1 MESNQASSSS
11 PSFARILLAD
21 DNADMRD
28 YVKRLLTQR
37 YEVEAVAD
45 GVVALAAIR
54 QNPPDLVLADVMM
67 PAMDGF
73 ELLRSLRSDPTTQ
86 EIPIILLS
94 ARAGEEARVEGLE
107 AGADDYLIKPFS
119 ARELLAR
126 VEANLKLAQLR
137 RATAQQQQ
145 ALRLEAEAAKE
156 QVEAIL
162 SSMRDGFFV
171 LDCDWRYT
179 YVNDRLL
186 EIIAMPRADVIG
198 RSVWELF
205 PEAVGNEFYQHL
217 QQAMSQ
223 QTPVYFETLYSPWSR
238 WFENRVYPNLDG
250 SLSVFCADITER
262 KQAEHRLQLYADVVR
277 NAQVGIVVWQLEDLD
292 DAGSFRLSIA
302 NPAASEATGVEFE
315 QLIGTTMAESFP
327 MLLQTPLVQQYVN
340 VVRTGQ
346 ALDLGEVSYSEDGI
360 AAGIYSLKAF
370 PLPDYCLGL
379 AFENITARKQL
390 EAQLQESQHYS
401 QQIVEAMPG
410 ILFVH
415 DLLEQRNV
423 YTSRQITDLL
433 GYTPEQIQAMG
444 ADVIPT
450 VIHPDDVVCLSS
462 YFEAF
467 RSAPEDIT
475 LRVEYRVHHAN
486 GEWRW
491 MYSQSVVFNR
501 TVEGLPHQILGV
513 SLDITDRKQAEAER
527 EQLLA
532 RERAAREEAETA
544 NRIKDEFL
552 AVLSHELRSP
562 LNPILGWTRLLQT
575 RKFDEQG
582 TKRALETIE
591 RNAKLQTQLIEDL
604 LDISRI
610 LRGKMVLNVCPVNLV
625 ATIQAA
631 LETVR
636 LAAEAKG
643 IEIQTQFAADLEPVA
658 GDSARLQQIVWNLL
672 TNAIKFT
679 PEGGSVEVQLQ
690 RVGTETQITVKDTGK
705 GIRPEF
711 LPYVFEY
718 FRQEDSTT
726 TRKFGGLGLGLA
738 IVCYL
743 TELHGGTV
751 KVESQGEGLGATFI
765 VRLPL
770 LREEGKGMKD
780 EAQNALLLTPASFPL
795 ISLRIL
801 VVDDE
806 VDMQELVLTILE
818 QAGASV
824 TVAASAAE
832 ALAAFDSFTPDVL
845 ISDIGMPDVDG
856 YTLMRQIRERSQ
868 AGGNILAIALTA
880 YAAEADE
887 QQALAAGFQRH
898 LAKPVEPNELVRVI
912 VTLAR
917 GNRDD

>member
-679 PEGGSVEVQLQ
+679 PEGEV
-690 RVGTETQITVKDTGK
+690 
-705 GIRPEF
+705 
-711 LPYVFEY
+711 
-718 FRQEDSTT
+718 
-726 TRKFGGLGLGLA
+726 
-738 IVCYL
+738 
-743 TELHGGTV
+743 
-751 KVESQGEGLGATFI
+751 
-765 VRLPL
+765 
-770 LREEGKGMKD
+770 
-780 EAQNALLLTPASFPL
+780 
-795 ISLRIL
+795 
-801 VVDDE
+801 
-806 VDMQELVLTILE
+806 
-818 QAGASV
+818 
-824 TVAASAAE
+824 
-832 ALAAFDSFTPDVL
+832 
-845 ISDIGMPDVDG
+845 
-856 YTLMRQIRERSQ
+856 
-868 AGGNILAIALTA
+868 
-880 YAAEADE
+880 
-887 QQALAAGFQRH
+887 
-898 LAKPVEPNELVRVI
+898 
-912 VTLAR
+912 
-917 GNRDD
+917 